1 MVLHPILF
9 YHYCKNTKITTLAEK
24 KRKGQDSTK
33 LNMMF
38 LILAYSLKY
47 LFMCMHDCNHGVD
60 PDCRHSQLVCVRGS

>member
-47 LFMCMHDCNHGVD
+47 LFMCMTVTTVLILTVD
-60 PDCRHSQLVCVRGS
+60 ILNWSA